1 MARVL
6 LIDDDPDQVE
16 IRQLILEAVGHEVS
30 AATDTEGALAAFVA
44 CEPGVVVMDL
54 RLPRAED
61 GLDLIRS
68 LRRLSLTV
76 RIVVVSGWPD
86 DLRSQPEV
94 KLVNGFLRKPIRS
107 QELVDLLSEAV

>member
-30 AATDTEGALAAFVA
+30 TATDNEGALVAFVA
-44 CEPGVVVMDL
+44 RKPDVVVMDL

-61 GLDLIRS
+61 GLELIRN

-94 KLVNGFLRKPIRS
+94 KLVNSFLRKPIRS
-107 QELVDLLSEAV
+107 QDLVDLLSEAV